1 MGADSVGALEAV
13 AVADSKKFARSPL
26 SGTTDSNEVSKTKEI
41 QLSQE
46 FANLISKEG
55 APLIEL
61 DKVSKTYKMGAM
73 EVKALREIDLR
84 IEHGEYVAI
93 MGQSG
98 SGKSTLMHILGCLDV
113 PSSGTYRMSGVDV
126 GKMGESELA
135 EIRNRR
141 IGFVFQQ
148 FHLLPRLPAWKN
160 VELPLLYAGERDH
173 AVRKQRAV
181 ESLESVGLDER
192 VNHRPTELSGGQQQR
207 VAIARALVTNP
218 SIILAD
224 EPTGNLASTQAD
236 EIMGIFESLHQ
247 QDRTVVIITHE
258 PDIATR
264 AHRLV
269 RIRDGQIIDDE
280 AMVK

>member
-1 MGADSVGALEAV
+1 M
-13 AVADSKKFARSPL
+13 
-26 SGTTDSNEVSKTKEI
+26 TKE
-41 QLSQE
+41 
-46 FANLISKEG
+46 FADLIPSAD

-61 DKVSKTYKMGAM
+61 QKVSKTYRMGTL
-73 EVKALREIDLR
+73 EVKALQEIDLA

-98 SGKSTLMHILGCLDV
+98 SGKSTLMHILGCLDI
-113 PSSGTYRMSGVDV
+113 PTSGIYRLGGIDV
-126 GKMGESELA
+126 SKMGESELA
-135 EIRNRR
+135 EVRNRK

-173 AVRKQRAV
+173 AHRRRRA
-181 ESLESVGLDER
+181 EEALASVGLSER
-192 VNHRPTELSGGQQQR
+192 VTHRPTELSGGQQQR

-218 SIILAD
+218 SIVLAD

-236 EIMGIFESLHQ
+236 EIMGIFESLHAEG
-247 QDRTVVIITHE
+247 RTVVIITHE

-269 RIRDGQIIDDE
+269 RIRDGQVIDDE
-280 AMVK
+280 ALVK

>member
-1 MGADSVGALEAV
+1 MAVAWWVEAV
-13 AVADSKKFARSPL
+13 LGVARSRNPGQPDSL
-26 SGTTDSNEVSKTKEI
+26 TDNAYNAESETETVST
-41 QLSQE
+41 SE
-46 FANLISKEG
+46 FASLIPSAK

-61 DKVSKTYKMGAM
+61 DKVSKIYKMGEL
-73 EVKALREIDLR
+73 EVKALQEINLEIHD
-84 IEHGEYVAI
+84 GEYVAI

-113 PSSGTYRMSGVDV
+113 PTTGTYRMGGVDV

-135 EIRNRR
+135 EIRNRK

-148 FHLLPRLPAWKN
+148 FHLLARLPAWKN

-173 AVRKQRAV
+173 SQRRRRA
-181 ESLESVGLDER
+181 EAALASVGLEQR
-192 VNHRPTELSGGQQQR
+192 YNHRPTELSGGQQQR

-236 EIMGIFESLHQ
+236 EIMGIFESLHEQ
-247 QDRTVVIITHE
+247 GRTVVIITHE

-264 AHRLV
+264 ARRLV
-269 RIRDGQIIDDE
+269 RIRDGQVIDDE
-280 AMVK
+280 ALVK

>member
-1 MGADSVGALEAV
+1 MADPV
-13 AVADSKKFARSPL
+13 ARARRFNSTGGGGEESQIVSRTGL
-26 SGTTDSNEVSKTKEI
+26 SSTKE
-41 QLSQE
+41 
-46 FANLISKEG
+46 FAELIPSSN

-61 DKVSKTYKMGAM
+61 DKVSKVYRMGEV
-73 EVKALREIDLR
+73 EVKALQEIDLS
-84 IEHGEYVAI
+84 IENGEYVAI

-113 PSSGTYRMSGVDV
+113 PTTGSYRMGGVDV

-135 EIRNRR
+135 EIRNRK

-160 VELPLLYAGERDH
+160 VELPLLYADERN
-173 AVRKQRAV
+173 RTLRRRRA
-181 ESLESVGLDER
+181 EEALASVGLQER
-192 VNHRPTELSGGQQQR
+192 YNHRPTELSGGQQQR
-207 VAIARALVTNP
+207 VAIARALVTDP

-236 EIMGIFESLHQ
+236 EIMGIFESLHEQ
-247 QDRTVVIITHE
+247 GRTVVIITHE

-264 AHRLV
+264 ARRLV
-269 RIRDGQIIDDE
+269 RIRDGKVMDDE
-280 AMVK
+280 ALVK

>member
-1 MGADSVGALEAV
+1 M
-13 AVADSKKFARSPL
+13 
-26 SGTTDSNEVSKTKEI
+26 T
-41 QLSQE
+41 QE
-46 FANLISKEG
+46 FANLIPSTR

-61 DKVSKTYKMGAM
+61 VKVSKIYKMGAM
-73 EVKALREIDLR
+73 EVTALQEIHLD
-84 IEHGEYVAI
+84 IHDGEYVAI

-113 PSSGTYRMSGVDV
+113 PTSGSYKLGGTDVGRMS
-126 GKMGESELA
+126 ESELA
-135 EIRNRR
+135 DVRNRK

-173 AVRKQRAV
+173 RNRRRLAE
-181 ESLESVGLDER
+181 ESLASVGLAER

-236 EIMGIFESLHQ
+236 EIMSIFESLHEQ
-247 QDRTVVIITHE
+247 GRTVVIITHE
-258 PDIATR
+258 PDIAVR
-264 AHRLV
+264 ARRLV
-269 RIRDGQIIDDE
+269 RIKDGHVLDDE
-280 AMVK
+280 AMAI